1 MGTDAIETTNAY
13 LNIRSDG
20 ILVFRYKDGVT
31 DTLESARENRA
42 ASERLVGDRA
52 PVPLLID
59 FARAKG
65 TTAEAREYYIS
76 DAVPIRSRVALLI
89 KSPVSRVLGNVYMGL
104 TQNPVP
110 TKLFTSE
117 EKAVRWLR
125 EG

>member
-1 MGTDAIETTNAY
+1 VGTDAIETTTAY
-13 LNIRSDG
+13 LSMHPDG

-31 DTLESARENRA
+31 EILESARENKE
-42 ASERLVGDRA
+42 ASERLVGDRG

-65 TTAEAREYYIS
+65 QTAEAREYYTS
-76 DAVPIRSRVALLI
+76 KAVPSRIRVALLI
-89 KSPVSRVLGNVYMGL
+89 RSPVSRVLGNVYMGL
-104 TQNPVP
+104 TKNPVP